1 MRKTQHSKS
10 LCSIVKRIVAKRSYL
25 LLFVLLTLLFS
36 ACAPDANLLG
46 AGSWQASTLPQ
57 QHIHALA
64 VDPVHSQTLYAG
76 NVDGTTY
83 RSSDAGQ
90 HWTKQSRTSDTTT
103 SLSFLIMTLSGKTLY
118 ALADNGLFA
127 SNDTAQTWQ
136 RVNTSSSGLPIDS
149 YTTLV
154 FNGQKRLY
162 LGTLH
167 HGVFTSSDGI
177 QWKSSNT
184 ALPSNVTINELAYD
198 SLQNR
203 LWAAT
208 SQGVYRSD
216 NGGAWIALNNG
227 LNVADGVT
235 TIQPAEN
242 AGGAATFVYVGTKH
256 GIFRSTNSGSHWE
269 AAGQLLQGVPVQHI
283 LVDFRSA
290 NAATLY
296 VGTPFGA
303 FRSDDSGQNWRG
315 VAGGLPE
322 HTSVYAL
329 VIGANNASQLFAA
342 VNNVYAYPG
351 TGSSIT
357 PTRIITLLLVVLLFV
372 MLFLIA
378 RRSIRARKT
387 LFKLT
392 NDATANAKSN

>member
-1 MRKTQHSKS
+1 MRKIQHSKF
-10 LCSIVKRIVAKRSYL
+10 LRVIVHNIVVKRSCL
-25 LLFVLLTLLFS
+25 LLLILLALLCS

-46 AGSWQASTLPQ
+46 AGSWQASTLSR
-57 QHIHALA
+57 QHIHALV
-64 VDPVHSQTLYAG
+64 VDPAHSQTLYAG
-76 NVDGTTY
+76 NEDGTIY
-83 RSSDAGQ
+83 RSNDAGQ

-103 SLSFLIMTLSGKTLY
+103 SLSFLTITPSGKVLY
-118 ALADNGLFA
+118 ALTDNGLFA

-136 RVNTSSSGLPIDS
+136 RVNTSLSGLPVDS

-154 FNGQKRLY
+154 FEGQKRLY

-167 HGVFTSSDGI
+167 HGVFTSSDGV

-184 ALPSNVTINELAYD
+184 ALPSNITINELAYD

-208 SQGVYRSD
+208 SQGVYRSAG
-216 NGGAWIALNNG
+216 GGAWIALNSG

-242 AGGAATFVYVGTKH
+242 AGGPAAFVYVGTKH
-256 GIFRSTNSGSHWE
+256 GIFRSTNSGAYWTT
-269 AAGQLLQGVPVQHI
+269 AGQLLQGVPVQHI

-290 NAATLY
+290 NAGTLY

-329 VIGANNASQLFAA
+329 VIGADNASQLFVA

-351 TGSSIT
+351 TGSGIT
-357 PTRIITLLLVVLLFV
+357 PTRIITLLLVVLLFA

-378 RRSIRARKT
+378 QRSVRGRKR
-387 LFKLT
+387 LLKSL
-392 NDATANAKSN
+392 NDGTQQPKTS

>member
-1 MRKTQHSKS
+1 M
-10 LCSIVKRIVAKRSYL
+10 VKNIVAKRSYL
-25 LLFVLLTLLFS
+25 LLFILSALLFS
-36 ACAPDANLLG
+36 ACTPDANLLG

-76 NVDGTTY
+76 NEDGTIY

-90 HWTKQSRTSDTTT
+90 HWTRQGRTLDTTT
-103 SLSFLIMTLSGKTLY
+103 SLSFLTITPSGKTLY

-127 SNDTAQTWQ
+127 SNDIAQTWQ
-136 RVNTSSSGLPIDS
+136 RVNTSLSGLPVDS

-177 QWKSSNT
+177 KWKSSNT
-184 ALPSNVTINELAYD
+184 ALPSDVTINELAYD

-216 NGGAWIALNNG
+216 NGGAWITLNSG
-227 LNVADGVT
+227 LHVADGVT
-235 TIQPAEN
+235 TIQPAAN
-242 AGGAATFVYVGTKH
+242 AGGPVAFVYAGTQH
-256 GIFRSTNSGSHWE
+256 GIFRSTDSGSHWV

-315 VAGGLPE
+315 IAGGLPE

-329 VIGANNASQLFAA
+329 VIGADNASQLFVA

-351 TGSSIT
+351 TGSGIT
-357 PTRIITLLLVVLLFV
+357 PTRVITLLLVVLLFV

-378 RRSIRARKT
+378 QRSVRGRK
-387 LFKLT
+387 KLLKSL
-392 NDATANAKSN
+392 NDGTKQPKTS